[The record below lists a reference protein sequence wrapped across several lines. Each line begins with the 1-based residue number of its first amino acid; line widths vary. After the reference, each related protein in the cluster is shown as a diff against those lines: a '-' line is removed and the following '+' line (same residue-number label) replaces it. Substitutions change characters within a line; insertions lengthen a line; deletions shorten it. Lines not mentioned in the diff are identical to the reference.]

1 MALNNSQY
9 DTIMRSYEQKQLH
22 NQDRLFRHYEE
33 IYRKIPEI
41 KEIDDSISSL
51 SVEKAK
57 LLLNGER

>member
-22 NQDRLFRHYEE
+22 SQDRLFRHYEE

-41 KEIDDSISSL
+41 KEIDDSIASR
-51 SVEKAK
+51 SV
-57 LLLNGER
+57 